1 MSETGNVLAVVG
13 GQFGSEGKGVIV
25 ARLANWYDVHVRTG
39 GANAGHSFWHD
50 GQKWVS
56 QMIPVGW
63 INSKAKLVLGRG
75 AMLDLAVL
83 DRELA
88 TIRAKYGDDFLSGR
102 LLIDMDAFLVEEKH
116 HLLEGGVHGVLH
128 ERIGSTGE
136 GIGAARVA
144 RLQRDG
150 QYIRRMK
157 DVQVDEMLLKYPN
170 VWAIAVIV
178 SDTPGYLSSVRK
190 AGKNILLEGTQGC
203 GLSLIHGF
211 WPYVTSADTNAG
223 QLAVDAGIPPQHVN
237 QVLLVCR
244 TYPIRVAGNS
254 GPLHG
259 ELSWEA
265 LSGRIGREVQEKT
278 TVTKKVRRIGEW
290 DDDLFRRAITLN
302 APTALA
308 LTFVDYLS
316 PAMLGKSEYV
326 DMDQTVRDF
335 VDDLEFMADCPV
347 ALLGTGPNEEGA
359 WQTVWRGYNMS
370 GGLTWQHS

>member
-1 MSETGNVLAVVG
+1 MVKTGNVLAVVG

-25 ARLANWYDVHVRTG
+25 ARIADWYDVHVRTG

-50 GQKWVS
+50 NQKWVS

-63 INSKAKLVLGRG
+63 INPQAKLVLGRG

-83 DRELA
+83 DREIA
-88 TIRAKYGDDFLSGR
+88 AIRATYGDNFLDGR
-102 LLIDMDAFLVEEKH
+102 LLIDMDAFLVEEQH
-116 HLLEGGVHGVLH
+116 HLLEGGVRGELH
-128 ERIGSTGE
+128 QRIGSTGE

-150 QYIRRMK
+150 QYIRRIK
-157 DVQVDEMLLKYPN
+157 EIQVDEMLLKYPN
-170 VWAIAVIV
+170 VWAAATIV

-211 WPYVTSADTNAG
+211 WPYVTSADTNAA

-254 GPLHG
+254 GPLWK
-259 ELSWEA
+259 ELSWETM
-265 LSGRIGREVQEKT
+265 SERVGREVQEKT

-290 DDDLFRRAITLN
+290 DSNLFRRAVTLN

-316 PAMLGKSEYV
+316 PAALGKSDYL
-326 DMDQTVRDF
+326 DMDRIVTDFVRDI
-335 VDDLEFMADCPV
+335 EFLADCPV
-347 ALLGTGPNEEGA
+347 ALLGTGPNAEGA

-370 GGLTWQHS
+370 GELTW